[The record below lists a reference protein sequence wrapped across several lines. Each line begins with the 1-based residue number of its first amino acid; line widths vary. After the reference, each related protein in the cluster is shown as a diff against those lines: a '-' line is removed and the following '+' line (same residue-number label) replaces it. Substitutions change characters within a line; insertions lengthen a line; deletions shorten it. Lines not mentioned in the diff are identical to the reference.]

1 MFFFG
6 AKFYVVVNF
15 CEKGNVLMKNS
26 SNFKKRSEYSVVKFF
41 EFTKRREYSVMKF
54 FEFLKKNGNILLQ
67 YSFDKPVKDDA
78 QRLLTCCSSKR
89 YQELPAEKEYS
100 VRRTIIGPH
109 LKKIIL

>member
-26 SNFKKRSEYSVVKFF
+26 SNLKKRSEYSVVKFF

-54 FEFLKKNGNILLQ
+54 FEF
-67 YSFDKPVKDDA
+67 
-78 QRLLTCCSSKR
+78 
-89 YQELPAEKEYS
+89 
-100 VRRTIIGPH
+100 
-109 LKKIIL
+109 